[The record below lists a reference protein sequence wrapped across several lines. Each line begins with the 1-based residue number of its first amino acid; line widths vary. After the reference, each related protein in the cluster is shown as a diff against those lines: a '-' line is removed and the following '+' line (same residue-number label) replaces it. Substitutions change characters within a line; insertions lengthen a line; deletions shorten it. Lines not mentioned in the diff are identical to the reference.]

1 MVLAPSIQ
9 KAGCFLM
16 ATVTTVGITAFF
28 LCSDCLEAQKP
39 EMQTGSGPLFTVGLY
54 NPLIPLGFRAES

>member
-16 ATVTTVGITAFF
+16 ATVTPVGITAFF
-28 LCSDCLEAQKP
+28 LCSDCL